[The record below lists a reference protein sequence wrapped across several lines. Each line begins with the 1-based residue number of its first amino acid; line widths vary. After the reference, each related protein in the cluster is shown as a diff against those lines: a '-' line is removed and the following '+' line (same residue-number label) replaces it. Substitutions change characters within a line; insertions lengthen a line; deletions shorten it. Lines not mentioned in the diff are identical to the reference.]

1 MEPPW
6 FLPQPASCRNQ
17 RLEPAEPD
25 SRVSVPGGGASA
37 PNKEPGAGEA
47 ARYRS
52 RERERG
58 RPEYSGGW
66 TVPKAWGRRGGG
78 TSRGGWRGARAL
90 PSPPTH
96 QALAKT
102 GSVQARGSP
111 GGRSLLFIR
120 PDPHFSQPTHPQQ
133 EGTSHPTALPSPHLF
148 HQLDFWGHKSCPP
161 AAFPTLT
168 PATLSGLTYLDSFKK
183 KKKKSL
189 PRTKH
194 CAGHSSGPVAMP
206 SHPSPWASPL
216 PFHVPRPSR
225 APCPKAYESLLCAPQ
240 PLGYSHWSH
249 LQAGR

>member
-1 MEPPW
+1 M
-6 FLPQPASCRNQ
+6 
-17 RLEPAEPD
+17 
-25 SRVSVPGGGASA
+25 
-37 PNKEPGAGEA
+37 
-47 ARYRS
+47 
-52 RERERG
+52 
-58 RPEYSGGW
+58 
-66 TVPKAWGRRGGG
+66 PKAWGRRGGG

-183 KKKKSL
+183 KKKKVPATDQALCGTQLRSCGDAIPPKPMGIPLAFPCAQTLSCTL
-189 PRTKH
+189 P
-194 CAGHSSGPVAMP
+194 
-206 SHPSPWASPL
+206 
-216 PFHVPRPSR
+216 
-225 APCPKAYESLLCAPQ
+225 
-240 PLGYSHWSH
+240 
-249 LQAGR
+249 

>member
-102 GSVQARGSP
+102 GSVQAWGSP
-111 GGRSLLFIR
+111 GGRSLPFIR

-133 EGTSHPTALPSPHLF
+133 EGTSHPTALPSPRLF

-168 PATLSGLTYLDSFKK
+168 PATLLGLTYLDSFKTNK
-183 KKKKSL
+183 QKVPATGQALCGTQLRSCGDAIPPKPMGIPLAFACAKTLSCTL
-189 PRTKH
+189 P
-194 CAGHSSGPVAMP
+194 
-206 SHPSPWASPL
+206 
-216 PFHVPRPSR
+216 
-225 APCPKAYESLLCAPQ
+225 
-240 PLGYSHWSH
+240 
-249 LQAGR
+249 

>member
-1 MEPPW
+1 M
-6 FLPQPASCRNQ
+6 
-17 RLEPAEPD
+17 
-25 SRVSVPGGGASA
+25 PGGGASA

-90 PSPPTH
+90 LSPPTH

-111 GGRSLLFIR
+111 GGRSLPFIR

-133 EGTSHPTALPSPHLF
+133 KAPLIPQLCQALTSFTSWTSGGTNPVPLLPFPHSLLLPSRGSPIL
-148 HQLDFWGHKSCPP
+148 
-161 AAFPTLT
+161 
-168 PATLSGLTYLDSFKK
+168 TLSKQT
-183 KKKKSL
+183 KKKSL

-240 PLGYSHWSH
+240 PLGYSHWSR